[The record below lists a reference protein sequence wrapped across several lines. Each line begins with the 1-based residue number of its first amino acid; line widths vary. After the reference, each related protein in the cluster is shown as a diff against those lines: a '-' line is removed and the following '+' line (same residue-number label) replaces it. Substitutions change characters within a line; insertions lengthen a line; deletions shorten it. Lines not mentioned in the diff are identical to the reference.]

1 MKRTVSLALALG
13 LALAGPAAG
22 GTLDRD
28 GRAGA
33 TELDRGDHDGIPCI
47 DATQSG
53 CVGSAAGDVG
63 WTDARRAR
71 ACAGAM
77 ASALRAGR
85 DPAAACRPWLL
96 MR

>member
-22 GTLDRD
+22 GTPGRD
-28 GRAGA
+28 GRGGA

-47 DATQSG
+47 AAPQSG

-85 DPAAACRPWLL
+85 GPAAARRARPL